1 VPGGLARECAAG
13 AKKNGLKPW
22 LEKTWCI
29 PPKADAEFVCRMEDV
44 LELYRK
50 PYDPKYPVLCMDEA
64 SKQLIAE
71 TRVPLPAEEGQPARY
86 DHEYERKGVCS
97 QILFVEPL
105 RGWRKVFVRERRTMI
120 DWALCLRE
128 VLDMY
133 YPDVLKVRLVLDNLN
148 THTGTSLYEA
158 FAPAEA
164 RRLLERVEF
173 HYTPKHGSWLNMA
186 EIEIGVMTGQCLGR
200 RIDSQELVAEEVAA
214 WEQRRNEEK
223 AKIKWSFTVS
233 DARVKLIKIYPPIMN

>member
-1 VPGGLARECAAG
+1 
-13 AKKNGLKPW
+13 
-22 LEKTWCI
+22 
-29 PPKADAEFVCRMEDV
+29 MEDV

-50 PYDPKYPVLCMDEA
+50 PYDPNYPVLCMDEA

-97 QILFVEPL
+97 QLLFVEPL
-105 RGWRKVFVRERRTMI
+105 RGWRKVFVRERRTMV

-128 VLDMY
+128 ILDLHYPHVLQ
-133 YPDVLKVRLVLDNLN
+133 VRLVLDNLN

-158 FAPAEA
+158 FPPAEA
-164 RRLLERVEF
+164 RRLLERVQF

-186 EIEIGVMTGQCLGR
+186 EIEIGVMNGQCLNR
-200 RIDSQELVAEEVAA
+200 RIDSQQLVAEEVAA
-214 WEQRRNEEK
+214 WEQRRNAEE

-233 DARVKLIKIYPPIMN
+233 DARAKLTKIYPSIRI

>member
-1 VPGGLARECAAG
+1 
-13 AKKNGLKPW
+13 
-22 LEKTWCI
+22 
-29 PPKADAEFVCRMEDV
+29 MEDV

-50 PYDPKYPVLCMDEA
+50 PYDPNYPVLCMDEA
-64 SKQLIAE
+64 SKQLLAE

-128 VLDMY
+128 ILDLHYPHVLQ
-133 YPDVLKVRLVLDNLN
+133 VRLVLDNLN

-158 FAPAEA
+158 FPPAEA
-164 RRLLERVEF
+164 RRLLEQVKF
-173 HYTPKHGSWLNMA
+173 YYTPKHGSWLNMA
-186 EIEIGVMTGQCLGR
+186 EIEIGVMNGQCLNR
-200 RIDSQELVAEEVAA
+200 RIDSQQLVAEEVAA
-214 WEQRRNEEK
+214 WEQRRNEEE

-233 DARVKLIKIYPPIMN
+233 DARVKLTKIYPSISI

>member
-1 VPGGLARECAAG
+1 
-13 AKKNGLKPW
+13 
-22 LEKTWCI
+22 
-29 PPKADAEFVCRMEDV
+29 MEDV

-71 TRVPLPAEEGQPARY
+71 TRVPLPAEEGQPVRY

-128 VLDMY
+128 ILDVY

-158 FAPAEA
+158 FPPAEA

-200 RIDSQELVAEEVAA
+200 RIDSQQLVAEEVAA
-214 WEQRRNEEK
+214 WEQRRNEEE

-233 DARVKLIKIYPPIMN
+233 DARVKLTKIYPSIRIDTVLG

>member
-1 VPGGLARECAAG
+1 
-13 AKKNGLKPW
+13 
-22 LEKTWCI
+22 
-29 PPKADAEFVCRMEDV
+29 MEDV

-50 PYDPKYPVLCMDEA
+50 PYDPNYPVLCMDEA

-128 VLDMY
+128 ILDLHYPNVLQ
-133 YPDVLKVRLVLDNLN
+133 VRLVLDNLN

-158 FAPAEA
+158 FPPAEA

-186 EIEIGVMTGQCLGR
+186 EIEIGVMNGQCLNR
-200 RIDSQELVAEEVAA
+200 RIDSQQFVAEEVAA
-214 WEQRRNEEK
+214 WEQRRNDEE
-223 AKIKWSFTVS
+223 AKIKWSFTIS
-233 DARVKLIKIYPPIMN
+233 DARAKLTKIYPSIRI